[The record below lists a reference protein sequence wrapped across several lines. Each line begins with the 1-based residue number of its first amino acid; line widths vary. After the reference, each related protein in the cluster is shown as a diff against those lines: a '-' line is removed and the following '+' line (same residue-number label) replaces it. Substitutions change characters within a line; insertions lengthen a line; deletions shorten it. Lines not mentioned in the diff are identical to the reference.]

1 MDDTNWIARSK
12 ENMQLILDD
21 AREFYRANDSQIN
34 SSKSVLIVINSQDKS
49 IKQEVQAGLNK
60 EVVHRLGKKDFTRF
74 LGVWIGSTNS
84 KNDIV
89 SRIIR
94 ETQNITSVLKCKKA
108 TEKQTLYIL
117 NRVLIP
123 RIEYRIQ
130 HCHIPAKTCNKLTTD
145 LCKIIKNKLGICS
158 TLPNSAIHHKGI
170 IKLKSI
176 WEIQSE
182 SHITNLINRL
192 NDTGPT
198 GQATIIRLKQA
209 QIENWEPI
217 NILTEE
223 IPDTFNCK
231 ENFTASTLKMANHL
245 GIKFDNR
252 RINNI
257 FQWQGG
263 NFTIKKGLNNDIL
276 YKRSISSMRMRKMM
290 FIDQLID
297 DELEIL
303 LSWKLVKIMY
313 TKSRKGPEP
322 L

>member
-60 EVVHRLGKKDFTRF
+60 EVVHRLEKKDFTRF

-84 KNDIV
+84 KNNIV

-123 RIEYRIQ
+123 KIEYRIQ
-130 HCHIPAKTCNKLTTD
+130 HCHIPAKTCNKLTID
-145 LCKIIKNKLGICS
+145 LRKIIKNKLGICS

-231 ENFTASTLKMANHL
+231 KNFTVST
-245 GIKFDNR
+245 F
-252 RINNI
+252 
-257 FQWQGG
+257 
-263 NFTIKKGLNNDIL
+263 
-276 YKRSISSMRMRKMM
+276 KR
-290 FIDQLID
+290 
-297 DELEIL
+297 
-303 LSWKLVKIMY
+303 V
-313 TKSRKGPEP
+313 
-322 L
+322 